1 MAHKTFIAIL
11 ALTAVSLT
19 TGAVLSRPAQDVDP
33 ALAPVNDSLTVITAE
48 NVDQQMTAEWG
59 LGRFEAAGLQLPTL
73 IIEFVTQDVDECDGA
88 PARTYLNESPIVVK
102 MCWDSRFMLL
112 HELSHVWEALT
123 LSAGKHEPFM
133 AMRSDVTSWA
143 GLDVEWVQ
151 RGREH
156 AANVIAWGLLENPY
170 PISRT
175 YPNDSD
181 SLRAA
186 FQFLTGTDPLHD
198 GGRDIQEPDRQFF
211 GPERV
216 NEPLESGR

>member
-1 MAHKTFIAIL
+1 MAHKTFIAIF
-11 ALTAVSLT
+11 ALIAVSLPA
-19 TGAVLSRPAQDVDP
+19 AVVLFPSAQETYP
-33 ALAPVNDSLTVITAE
+33 ISAPVDESAVMIDAE
-48 NVDQQMTAEWG
+48 NADQKITAEWG

-73 IIEFVTQDVDECDGA
+73 IIEFSTQGVDECDGA

-102 MCWDSRFMLL
+102 MCWNNRFMLL
-112 HELSHVWEALT
+112 HELGHVWEALNV
-123 LSAGKHEPFM
+123 SAGKHEPFM

-175 YPNDSD
+175 YPNDPD
-181 SLRAA
+181 SLCAA
-186 FQFLTGTDPLHD
+186 FQFLTGIDPLHD
-198 GGRDIQEPDRQFF
+198 GGPGLQEPDRQFF
-211 GPERV
+211 SAERV